1 MYIKNISICVLGLG
15 YVGLPIALE
24 FSKKF
29 AVVGFDTNENRVT
42 ELKNGI
48 DSTFEV
54 SLDDIKSIKT
64 LKFTSEIEDIKASNI
79 YIVAVPT
86 PIDKYKQPDLSIL
99 KKASA
104 LVGNVLAKGDIVI
117 FESTVFPGATEEICV
132 PILEKNSN
140 LSFNVDFFV
149 GYSPERINPG
159 DKSRKLTDI
168 IKLTSGSTKK
178 TAQFVDKLYASIISA
193 GTFCTDSIKVAEAA
207 KVIENTQRDVNIALV
222 NELAIIF
229 KALNIDTLEVLQ
241 AAATKWNFLPFRPG
255 LVGGHCIGVD
265 PYYLCYKSEEVGY
278 SPEVILSGRRIN
290 DHMGKFIAA
299 QIIKGMLNKNIQLNN
314 SNVLICGFTFK
325 ENCRDVRNTKV
336 IDIFNEL
343 IDFKVKVS
351 VYDPWCNK
359 SEVKKEFG
367 LEPIDNPSHK
377 AYDAVVIAVAHDKFK
392 ELGIK
397 TIQKFVKPKHLIYDL
412 KGIFSKSEADF
423 RL

>member
-229 KALNIDTLEVLQ
+229 KALNIDTLDTPIAF
-241 AAATKWNFLPFRPG
+241 AAIT
-255 LVGGHCIGVD
+255 
-265 PYYLCYKSEEVGY
+265 
-278 SPEVILSGRRIN
+278 
-290 DHMGKFIAA
+290 
-299 QIIKGMLNKNIQLNN
+299 N
-314 SNVLICGFTFK
+314 S
-325 ENCRDVRNTKV
+325 
-336 IDIFNEL
+336 
-343 IDFKVKVS
+343 
-351 VYDPWCNK
+351 
-359 SEVKKEFG
+359 
-367 LEPIDNPSHK
+367 
-377 AYDAVVIAVAHDKFK
+377 
-392 ELGIK
+392 
-397 TIQKFVKPKHLIYDL
+397 
-412 KGIFSKSEADF
+412 
-423 RL
+423 